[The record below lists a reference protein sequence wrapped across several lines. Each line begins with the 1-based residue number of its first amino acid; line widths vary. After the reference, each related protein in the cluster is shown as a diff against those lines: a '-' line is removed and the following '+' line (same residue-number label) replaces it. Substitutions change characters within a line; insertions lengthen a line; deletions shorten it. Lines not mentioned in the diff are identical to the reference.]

1 MARGDESGG
10 LLDRGKGGTTAEP
23 DEIEEGEG
31 GAEAEAFREIA
42 GEAGAEVA
50 SAGGD
55 ENCVDIG
62 KVKTRFLKSF
72 SGGGFGQPRGVLA
85 ETGDH
90 EVGFKDKGVLY
101 ALEAKVAGFNP
112 VAVGEDFAKEGTG
125 AGGKLMILG
134 SILEC
139 GKNLCLSEGAG
150 GNGGADGVE
159 KHGS

>member
-1 MARGDESGG
+1 MSEV
-10 LLDRGKGGTTAEP
+10 
-23 DEIEEGEG
+23 
-31 GAEAEAFREIA
+31 A
-42 GEAGAEVA
+42 GESWAKVTGT
-50 SAGGD
+50 GGD

-62 KVKTRFLKSF
+62 KVKTGFLKSL

-85 ETGDH
+85 EAGDH

-101 ALEAKVAGFNP
+101 ALEAKVAGIDP
-112 VAVGEDFAKEGTG
+112 VAVGEDFTKEGTRT
-125 AGGKLMILG
+125 GGKLMILG

-150 GNGGADGVE
+150 GKGGADGVE